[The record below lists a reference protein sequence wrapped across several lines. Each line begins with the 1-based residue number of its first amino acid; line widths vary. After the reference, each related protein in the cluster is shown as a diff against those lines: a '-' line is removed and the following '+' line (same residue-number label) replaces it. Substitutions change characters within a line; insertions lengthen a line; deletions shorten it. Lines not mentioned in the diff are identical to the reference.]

1 MKIKGTIVLESSG
14 NQLSVNDQ
22 VCTGDNI
29 IFKSSDAVA
38 IVHSSSKGRYT
49 IKPGKNRSNELEG
62 IIKESVASALSK
74 SKANLET
81 RAEVNLK
88 NEFGDAY
95 CVIGKSLVGIDQE
108 DYPVDAAKY
117 FVVRFTYQ
125 GKEYE
130 NILTFTDGAIILDK
144 NAVYAIDGNPV
155 DQYAVNEVWLFY
167 RDEKA
172 KQLKHIA
179 KFRLRFL
186 ETSDLKPEAENF
198 IKNMKSAGKDAG
210 EIKSEFYLYICDVY
224 GLSLI
229 HI

>member
-1 MKIKGTIVLESSG
+1 MANFLFIIQYIIMKKILLLFFILVVLLSLSPASHAQDCYIIMKIKGTIVLESSG

-88 NEFGDAY
+88 NKFGDAY
-95 CVIGKSLVGIDQE
+95 CL
-108 DYPVDAAKY
+108 
-117 FVVRFTYQ
+117 
-125 GKEYE
+125 
-130 NILTFTDGAIILDK
+130 
-144 NAVYAIDGNPV
+144 
-155 DQYAVNEVWLFY
+155 
-167 RDEKA
+167 
-172 KQLKHIA
+172 
-179 KFRLRFL
+179 
-186 ETSDLKPEAENF
+186 LKPIDILIFGFAISQVAGNTLNF
-198 IKNMKSAGKDAG
+198 RS
-210 EIKSEFYLYICDVY
+210 
-224 GLSLI
+224 
-229 HI
+229 